1 LAPPWNASNGRDV
14 SMLEEVSELIGIQVY
29 TNKGTFLGN
38 VSNVI
43 LDIED
48 RKLESLFITDTN
60 PLLVEDSRNVAVPY
74 RWVSSVGDIILLR
87 FFPKR
92 VSIRKASP
100 PPQAPPED
108 FSVVE

>member
-1 LAPPWNASNGRDV
+1 
-14 SMLEEVSELIGIQVY
+14 MLEEVSELIGVQVY

-43 LDIED
+43 LDIENRNID
-48 RKLESLFITDTN
+48 SLFITDTN

-92 VSIRKASP
+92 VSVKKAMAA
-100 PPQAPPED
+100 PQAPAED
-108 FSVVE
+108 VQAIK

>member
-1 LAPPWNASNGRDV
+1 
-14 SMLEEVSELIGIQVY
+14 MLEEVSELIGIQVY

-43 LDIED
+43 LDIEN
-48 RKLESLFITDTN
+48 RKVDSLFITDTN

-87 FFPKR
+87 FSPKR
-92 VSIRKASP
+92 VSVKKAMAI

-108 FSVVE
+108 FEAM

>member
-1 LAPPWNASNGRDV
+1 MGVTAKGRDED
-14 SMLEEVSELIGIQVY
+14 MLEEVSELIGIQVY

-43 LDIED
+43 LDVES
-48 RKLESLFITDTN
+48 RKIDSLFITDTN

-92 VSIRKASP
+92 VSVKKAMP
-100 PPQAPPED
+100 PPEAPAED
-108 FSVVE
+108 VEATQ

>member
-1 LAPPWNASNGRDV
+1 
-14 SMLEEVSELIGIQVY
+14 MLEEVSELIGIQVY

-48 RKLESLFITDTN
+48 RLVDSLFITDTN
-60 PLLVEDSRNVAVPY
+60 PLLVEDSRNIAVPY

-92 VSIRKASP
+92 VSVRKTAP
-100 PPQAPPED
+100 PREAPPED
-108 FSVVE
+108 FEVTD

>member
-1 LAPPWNASNGRDV
+1 
-14 SMLEEVSELIGIQVY
+14 MLEEVSELIGIQVY

-43 LDIED
+43 LDID
-48 RKLESLFITDTN
+48 SRNVDSLFITDTN

-92 VSIRKASP
+92 VSIRKATP
-100 PPQAPPED
+100 PPKQAPAED
-108 FSVVE
+108 FEVTE